1 MAQKFTE
8 KWPSIVE
15 GSLEELFAGRQGF
28 LSMKCPGALKDLL
41 GFAGLAGVEHLPA
54 PRRGIHGVKHLRMVA
69 GLSVK
74 LSVAEGRPPK
84 KPPPIEDLWCLWVA
98 GCLHDL
104 GREDDGKDPGHAE
117 RGAGIANRYLHH
129 FHVDAPLASQIV
141 RIIRNHGED
150 DETGFASIDL
160 VFKDADALERH
171 RLSPWD
177 LDKERLRTRTA
188 RAWSDRVHALYWD
201 GNPKRS

>member
-1 MAQKFTE
+1 MLERFAQK
-8 KWPSIVE
+8 WPTIAKSSLGEFFE
-15 GSLEELFAGRQGF
+15 GRPGF
-28 LSMKCPGALKDLL
+28 LSMKNPSGLKDLL
-41 GFAGLAGVEHLPA
+41 GMAGLSGVEHLPA
-54 PRRGIHGVKHLRMVA
+54 PRRGIHGIRHFRMVA
-69 GLSVK
+69 CLAVK
-74 LSVAEGRPPK
+74 LAMAEGQPPK
-84 KPPPIEDLWCLWVA
+84 KPPPIDDLWCLWVA

-117 RGAGIANRYLHH
+117 RGARIANRYLHH

-150 DETGFASIDL
+150 DERGFASIDL
-160 VFKDADALERH
+160 IFKDADALERH

-188 RAWSDRVHALYWD
+188 RAWSDQVHALYWERNRK
-201 GNPKRS
+201 GP